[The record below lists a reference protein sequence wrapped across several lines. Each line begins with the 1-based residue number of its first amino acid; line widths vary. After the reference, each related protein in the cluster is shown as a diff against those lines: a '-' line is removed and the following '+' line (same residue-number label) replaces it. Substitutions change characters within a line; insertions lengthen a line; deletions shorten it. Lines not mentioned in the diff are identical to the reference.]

1 MTHRR
6 RGSSLIEL
14 TVTVGLLSVV
24 MPLVIKTMALL
35 MRTERSGQ
43 KAVVASGSLT
53 RLANRFRRD
62 VHAAD
67 KAELVAAAAPN
78 TGSFLRLTHP
88 DGTIV
93 EYRPGADGLKL
104 AILRGGKPTGRETY
118 RLRGATRFELTDG
131 PPPVVTLIHVP
142 DHGRIPDSKATAK
155 NDKQIRVEAVR
166 GFDMRYTQR
175 KETSKGQKN

>member
-6 RGSSLIEL
+6 RGASLIEL

-24 MPLVIKTMALL
+24 MTLVIKTMAVL
-35 MRTERSGQ
+35 MRTERTGQ

-62 VHAAD
+62 VHAAE

-78 TGSFLRLTHP
+78 TDSFLRLTHP

-93 EYRPGADGLKL
+93 EYRPAADGVKL
-104 AILRGGKPTGRETY
+104 TILRDGTATGRETY
-118 RLRGATRFELTDG
+118 RLRGDTRFELSEE

-142 DHGRIPDSKATAK
+142 DHGRIPDSKAGAK

-166 GFDMRYTQR
+166 GFDLRYTVRKQR
-175 KETSKGQKN
+175 IEKQKN